1 MNEAKS
7 RTEITNRTRV
17 LTIFRTGY
25 NDKSNFVYCR
35 NCRKP
40 VTGFRRSHAALI
52 FRADLPELDFL
63 RQQTYIHTAEN
74 GVLCGAALAEYFNRE
89 ILYVED

>member
-7 RTEITNRTRV
+7 RTEIINETRG

-35 NCRKP
+35 NCRKQ
-40 VTGFRRSHAALI
+40 VTSFPRAHAALI
-52 FRADLPELDFL
+52 FRADLPELDLLF
-63 RQQTYIHTAEN
+63 RQNFIHTAEN
-74 GVLCGAALAEYFNRE
+74 GTFCGAALAEYFNRE
-89 ILYVED
+89 VLYVED